1 MRGTGPTMRQGG
13 TWVEA
18 CTRNVRVGTG
28 ADCDEVLTADELA
41 AALAEELRAASGPR
55 DVTALRRAAAEIAG
69 GGVVGLTAMS
79 EIGVPLGGTTDGSG
93 WLWGFLV
100 RCGGEEAAVYWT
112 GGRLHAACTCT
123 PRGNGGAL
131 CEHQAAGT
139 IAITAVT
146 RSLDRRRAAAPPGPQ
161 TGQQRRAAERAA
173 QQGR

>member
-1 MRGTGPTMRQGG
+1 MNGTGIG
-13 TWVEA
+13 TWVVPNS
-18 CTRNVRVGTG
+18 RNVRVGTG

-79 EIGVPLGGTTDGSG
+79 ELGAPIGGTPDAPGG
-93 WLWGFLV
+93 LWGFLV
-100 RCGGEEAAVYWT
+100 RCGGEEATIYWA
-112 GGRLHAACTCT
+112 GGRLHAGCTCT
-123 PRGNGGAL
+123 PFGNGGAL
-131 CEHQAAGT
+131 CEHQAAGS

-161 TGQQRRAAERAA
+161 TRQQRRAAARRSARTA
-173 QQGR
+173 SGVRS